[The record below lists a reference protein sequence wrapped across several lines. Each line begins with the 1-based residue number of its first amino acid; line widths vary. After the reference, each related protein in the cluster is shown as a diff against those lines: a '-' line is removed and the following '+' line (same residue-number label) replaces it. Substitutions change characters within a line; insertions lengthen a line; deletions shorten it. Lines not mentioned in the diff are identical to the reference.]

1 MPGQQSG
8 QTITCSLMSVSAA
21 AAVRAGQSPVLG
33 EEQEVG
39 GGAQNLVPAPLPGL
53 PQHPG
58 ASVLCS
64 PL

>member
-1 MPGQQSG
+1 
-8 QTITCSLMSVSAA
+8 MSVSAA